1 MYNIVGSLGNFTR
14 RREEL
19 LLKDPREIVI
29 LLDRYARKHPLIS
42 NWQNESREGE
52 AGTAGYTTYII
63 LWSMEVPAADGK
75 LAVPYSSLVD
85 MRYHKPLA
93 LIRWELYPVGNNNDK
108 VRVIGKCVK
117 HPYAVAVFEGAWH
130 KLIRPYHPHAVTVEG
145 SWRKLISVER
155 RSDEGKAREG
165 LRELGAVGGE
175 AGRESES
182 NIRVPTRPKDLRRW
196 RTTWK
201 AVKKEW
207 EKSASYSAMS
217 EWLSK
222 MWPDI
227 ACSQETLADI
237 VRAGE
242 AGLLD

>member
-1 MYNIVGSLGNFTR
+1 MYNIRTLGFTR

-29 LLDRYARKHPLIS
+29 LLDRYARQRPRIS
-42 NWQNESREGE
+42 NWQNERREGE
-52 AGTAGYTTYII
+52 AGEEGYTTYII
-63 LWSMEVPAADGK
+63 LWSMAVPAPDGK
-75 LAVPYSSLVD
+75 LVVPHSGFN
-85 MRYHKPLA
+85 RRGGPRPLA

-108 VRVIGKCVK
+108 VRVIGKCVR
-117 HPYAVAVFEGAWH
+117 HPYVVAVFEGA
-130 KLIRPYHPHAVTVEG
+130 
-145 SWRKLISVER
+145 WRKLISVER